1 MPVLDGNFEAFVTNL
16 GKYNEGMLVGEW
28 VKLPTTEEEMQK
40 VFERIGIGKQDEFGQ
55 PYEEWFITDYEC
67 PIYGVQKMLGEYESL
82 DKLNY
87 LAALIDELSLSDQEK
102 LVAIMEAGCDEVSD
116 IDDLINLTFNLDC
129 YDIMPG
135 INDESDLGYYYA
147 HEAGIYSEKD
157 LGPLANY
164 IDYERYGRDI
174 AMDEQG
180 RFTDEGYVRV
190 ASERWDRQFNG
201 ELDDIPDEYRIT
213 GSGEAAE
220 RDSTIAVLIV
230 EPGKEPYVKEI
241 DSGLE
246 SLQHEV
252 GGYIEAIYPYE
263 DPVALV
269 CNEEG
274 KLEGLPL
281 NRALRDEDG
290 DIYDVVAGTFMVVG
304 LTDDSFGSLTVEQ
317 MQKFSDHFK
326 VPEQFAKLGDK
337 IVAIPMI
344 SKEQQ
349 KQESVE
355 QKDFEMNADTSGLT
369 VAGHI
374 GTWHTIDQHEVGGHS
389 FYLMEHDTY
398 GDETA
403 CIIVDERG
411 KLVLDD
417 VYNGFDDDTLR
428 LLDLEV
434 KEVPEM
440 LRDDREGY
448 EKFYENFGRAIG
460 FGIAGPD
467 GLSRK
472 EALQDLLLF
481 YSSTEKKL
489 VTLREYVDRMPE
501 SQKYIYYAAG
511 ENVYAIDHLPQ
522 TELLKDKNYEIL
534 YLTGETD
541 EFVLQM
547 LGKYADKEFRSIV
560 DGELDLGDEEE
571 KVLDEKPELMQFVKE
586 TLGDKIKEARA
597 SRRLKTHP
605 VCMTAGEGLSF
616 EMEKY
621 FKNFQMPTP
630 VKADRILELN
640 TDHPAVQAME
650 AAMTSD
656 RAKAE
661 LYAKILYDQA
671 LLIAGLPL
679 EDPSEYTDLVAEL
692 MK

>member
-180 RFTDEGYVRV
+180 HFTDEGYVRV

-201 ELDDIPDEYRIT
+201 DLDDIPDEYRIT

-220 RDSTIAVLIV
+220 RDSTIAVLVV

-252 GGYIEAIYPYE
+252 GGCIEAIYPYE

-317 MQKFSDHFK
+317 MQKFSDLFK
-326 VPEQFAKLGDK
+326 VPEQFVKLGDK

-349 KQESVE
+349 KQEVAQ

-374 GTWHTIDQHEVGGHS
+374 GTWHTIDQHEIGGHS

-398 GDETA
+398 GDEAA

-434 KEVPEM
+434 KEVSEM
-440 LRDDREGY
+440 PDPALSVQDMKDYGYAWAGVLPAGQEAAEKALEKGCEVYRLYSDNTEGLCVDAK
-448 EKFYENFGRAIG
+448 E
-460 FGIAGPD
+460 IAD
-467 GLSRK
+467 H
-472 EALQDLLLF
+472 
-481 YSSTEKKL
+481 
-489 VTLREYVDRMPE
+489 
-501 SQKYIYYAAG
+501 AAKG
-511 ENVYAIDHLPQ
+511 
-522 TELLKDKNYEIL
+522 
-534 YLTGETD
+534 G
-541 EFVLQM
+541 M
-547 LGKYADKEFRSIV
+547 LGICKESWMAALEKENYLKAAEMSMEDDYGMIDGIINNGPKEGKTAEVKAPERGEKSSIM
-560 DGELDLGDEEE
+560 D
-571 KVLDEKPELMQFVKE
+571 
-586 TLGDKIKEARA
+586 
-597 SRRLKTHP
+597 RLK
-605 VCMTAGEGLSF
+605 S
-616 EMEKY
+616 
-621 FKNFQMPTP
+621 
-630 VKADRILELN
+630 
-640 TDHPAVQAME
+640 
-650 AAMTSD
+650 
-656 RAKAE
+656 AKAE
-661 LYAKILYDQA
+661 KQKECCPPKKHKGEI
-671 LLIAGLPL
+671 
-679 EDPSEYTDLVAEL
+679 EL
-692 MK
+692 

>member
-1 MPVLDGNFEAFVTNL
+1 MPVLDGSFEAFVTNL

-157 LGPLANY
+157 LGPLAAY
-164 IDYERYGRDI
+164 IDYERYGHDI
-174 AMDEQG
+174 AYDEQG

-220 RDSTIAVLIV
+220 RDSTIAVLVV

-241 DSGLE
+241 DSDLK

-252 GGYIEAIYPYE
+252 GGCIEAIYPYK

-326 VPEQFAKLGDK
+326 VPEQFVKLGDK

-349 KQESVE
+349 KQEAAE

-374 GTWHTIDQHEVGGHS
+374 GTWHTIDRHEVGGHS

-398 GDETA
+398 GDEAA

-440 LRDDREGY
+440 PDPTLSVQDMKDYGYAWAGVLPAGQDAAEKALEKGCEVYRLYSDNTEGLCVDAK
-448 EKFYENFGRAIG
+448 E
-460 FGIAGPD
+460 IAD
-467 GLSRK
+467 H
-472 EALQDLLLF
+472 
-481 YSSTEKKL
+481 
-489 VTLREYVDRMPE
+489 
-501 SQKYIYYAAG
+501 AAKG
-511 ENVYAIDHLPQ
+511 
-522 TELLKDKNYEIL
+522 
-534 YLTGETD
+534 G
-541 EFVLQM
+541 M
-547 LGKYADKEFRSIV
+547 LGISKESWMAALEKENYLKAAEMSMEDDYGMIDGIINNGPKEDKTADAKFPEKGEKTSIM
-560 DGELDLGDEEE
+560 D
-571 KVLDEKPELMQFVKE
+571 
-586 TLGDKIKEARA
+586 
-597 SRRLKTHP
+597 RLK
-605 VCMTAGEGLSF
+605 S
-616 EMEKY
+616 
-621 FKNFQMPTP
+621 
-630 VKADRILELN
+630 
-640 TDHPAVQAME
+640 
-650 AAMTSD
+650 
-656 RAKAE
+656 AKAE
-661 LYAKILYDQA
+661 KPKECCAPQKHKGEI
-671 LLIAGLPL
+671 
-679 EDPSEYTDLVAEL
+679 DL
-692 MK
+692 